1 MVLFVLHHKNTIV
14 KTDNEK
20 ETDAKR
26 KFESIYSAY
35 SGRIYNFVLRISH
48 GNEYLAEEITQNTFL
63 KVWEKRN
70 ELKNESAMLS
80 YMYTAARNMFLNHC
94 EHETIEYVYYNYI
107 MRNTSDLDSST
118 EKLLNK
124 NFLNDFIM
132 KVIEEMPPMR
142 RRVFTMSR
150 MHNKSNKEIA
160 EELQISSNTVER
172 HMTMALQYVRE
183 RVMKYYNV
191 LAPICILY
199 SLLYS

>member
-1 MVLFVLHHKNTIV
+1 M
-14 KTDNEK
+14 KTDIDK
-20 ETDAKR
+20 ENNNNAKH
-26 KFESIYSAY
+26 KFEYIYSAY
-35 SGRIYNFVLRISH
+35 SGRIYNFVLRISR

-70 ELKNESAMLS
+70 DLKDESAMLA
-80 YMYTAARNMFLNHC
+80 YMYTTARNMFLNYC

-107 MRNTSDLDSST
+107 MRNSSDLDCST

-142 RRVFTMSR
+142 KRVFMMSR
-150 MHNKSNKEIA
+150 LQSKSNKQIA

-172 HMTMALQYVRE
+172 HMTLALQYVRE
-183 RVMKYYNV
+183 RVLKYYNV
-191 LAPICILY
+191 LAPIYLVY
-199 SLLYS
+199 SFLS